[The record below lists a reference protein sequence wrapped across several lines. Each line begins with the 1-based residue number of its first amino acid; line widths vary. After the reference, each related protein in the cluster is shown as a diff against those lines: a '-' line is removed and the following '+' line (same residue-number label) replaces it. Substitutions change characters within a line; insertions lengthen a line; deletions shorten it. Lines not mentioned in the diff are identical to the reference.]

1 MYINGLINN
10 IKPIINNIKPIINN
24 IEMSLENYNNTESNN
39 NIYIETTIPK
49 NNEIQIINTLYN
61 NSNFSTEINIL
72 NKIPGLTLG
81 IPLNIL
87 QYIFTYI
94 HYNYNIINLN
104 LICLQFGIGITTYGT
119 DRFLDSFSIDNTT
132 TKDKI
137 IYYNYLQ
144 KNKNNIML
152 ILLCSYIY
160 VSTNIL
166 YYDNTDEVFA
176 LLCTTLFYKVIKEK
190 IGILKST
197 YIATAW
203 TCGCIILPSI
213 IHDNNYDIYNDY
225 ETYLSLFLLLFGTSN
240 IADIKDIEEDKK
252 NNITTIP
259 VLFGKKK
266 TIIISYYSIA
276 LFSYL
281 LFSKINI
288 NY

>member
-1 MYINGLINN
+1 MYINEIIKNTKQISHTTKPLIYNA
-10 IKPIINNIKPIINN
+10 K
-24 IEMSLENYNNTESNN
+24 MSLHNDNNNTITN
-39 NIYIETTIPK
+39 
-49 NNEIQIINTLYN
+49 
-61 NSNFSTEINIL
+61 L

-104 LICLQFGIGITTYGT
+104 LIFLQFGIGITTYGT

-137 IYYNYLQ
+137 VYYNYLQ
-144 KNKNNIML
+144 KNKNNIIL
-152 ILLCSYIY
+152 LLLCSYIY
-160 VSTNIL
+160 VTANIL
-166 YYDNTDEVFA
+166 YYDNTDEIFV
-176 LLCTTLFYKVIKEK
+176 LLCTTLFYKTIKEK
-190 IGILKST
+190 VGIFKSS
-197 YIATAW
+197 YIAIAW
-203 TCGCIILPSI
+203 TCGTLILPSI

-225 ETYLSLFLLLFGTSN
+225 ETCLSLFLLLFSTSN

-259 VLFGKKK
+259 VLYGRDK
-266 TIIISYYSIA
+266 TLLLSYGSIA

>member
-1 MYINGLINN
+1 MYINGIIKNIDPISYVTKPLIYNTKMCLHNNDNDNINN
-10 IKPIINNIKPIINN
+10 
-24 IEMSLENYNNTESNN
+24 NNTITKL
-39 NIYIETTIPK
+39 NI
-49 NNEIQIINTLYN
+49 
-61 NSNFSTEINIL
+61 
-72 NKIPGLTLG
+72 IPGLGLG
-81 IPLNIL
+81 IPLNII

-94 HYNYNIINLN
+94 HYNYNIVNLN
-104 LICLQFGIGITTYGT
+104 LIFLQFGIGITTYGT

-132 TKDKI
+132 TKDKL

-144 KNKNNIML
+144 NNKNNILL

-176 LLCTTLFYKVIKEK
+176 LLFSTLFYKTIKQK
-190 IGILKST
+190 IGILKSS

-203 TCGCIILPSI
+203 TCGTLILPCI

-225 ETYLSLFLLLFGTSN
+225 ETYLSLFLLLFATSN
-240 IADIKDIEEDKK
+240 IADIKDIEEDKE

-259 VLFGKKK
+259 VLLGENNTK
-266 TIIISYYSIA
+266 ILSYNSIA
-276 LFSYL
+276 LFCYL

-288 NY
+288 NYKL